1 MTSVGQR
8 SECLAEMWT
17 TARRAVSRGMIFDDG
32 SLCRGDI
39 ALKVGFL
46 ECYESGASN
55 EVRGRGNDCEKG
67 PILSDIRNNGE
78 RGMMFDD
85 GSLCR

>member
-55 EVRGRGNDCEKG
+55 EVG
-67 PILSDIRNNGE
+67 
-78 RGMMFDD
+78 
-85 GSLCR
+85 